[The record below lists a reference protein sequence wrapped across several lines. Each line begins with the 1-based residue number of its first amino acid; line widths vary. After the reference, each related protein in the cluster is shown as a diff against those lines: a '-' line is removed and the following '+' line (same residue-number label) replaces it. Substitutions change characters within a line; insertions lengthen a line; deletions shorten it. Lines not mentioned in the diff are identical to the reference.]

1 MIQLV
6 RKCDQTK
13 ASQASHI
20 SKGEGIKKK
29 KKQLYMDILKGFL
42 ESTEE

>member
-20 SKGEGIKKK
+20 SKREGIKK